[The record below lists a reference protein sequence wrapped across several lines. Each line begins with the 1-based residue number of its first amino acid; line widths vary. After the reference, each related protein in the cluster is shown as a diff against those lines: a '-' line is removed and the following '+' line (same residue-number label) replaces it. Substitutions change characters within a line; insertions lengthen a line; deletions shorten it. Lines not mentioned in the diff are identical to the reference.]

1 MKNTKV
7 NILIAITSL
16 FALACNNKEKKP
28 HTTLDD
34 VVDKGKKEIS
44 SSSFGSPCELI
55 ALEDIKTIFTLA
67 DFPIETEDK
76 VLTYPT
82 CIYKWEDGQ
91 VFSIKEIAG
100 QEHKMGRPSEVLIV
114 MVKGCTEDMYNR
126 STKVYKQPQVVPN
139 LGERAVWDSRMS
151 QLSFLSHRFMFH
163 VHVKVS
169 NEDQDNMKKAIEIS
183 NLIETKLK

>member
-67 DFPIETEDK
+67 DFPIET
-76 VLTYPT
+76 
-82 CIYKWEDGQ
+82 
-91 VFSIKEIAG
+91 
-100 QEHKMGRPSEVLIV
+100 
-114 MVKGCTEDMYNR
+114 
-126 STKVYKQPQVVPN
+126 
-139 LGERAVWDSRMS
+139 
-151 QLSFLSHRFMFH
+151 
-163 VHVKVS
+163 
-169 NEDQDNMKKAIEIS
+169 
-183 NLIETKLK
+183 